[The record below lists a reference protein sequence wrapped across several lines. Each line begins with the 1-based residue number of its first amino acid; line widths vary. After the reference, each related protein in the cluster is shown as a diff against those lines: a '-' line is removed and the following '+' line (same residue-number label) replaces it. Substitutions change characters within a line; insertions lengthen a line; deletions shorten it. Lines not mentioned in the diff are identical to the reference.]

1 MTERRFL
8 LPFALQGEC
17 EMIKVVYSTQHWIVP
32 RIVMVILL
40 VLLAAV
46 IVTEGLARVKKGE
59 PFFKKPGKFFRADA
73 DHLKLWGTLV
83 LFAAYLWCLNVIG
96 FTVTSIVFVFLFNVL
111 YAGTEK
117 KSLIMSVILSVVS
130 ALIISVLF
138 GVMFNITLPSGICT
152 MPFPQFGF
160 TLY

>member
-1 MTERRFL
+1 
-8 LPFALQGEC
+8 
-17 EMIKVVYSTQHWIVP
+17 MIKVVYSTQHWIMP
-32 RIVMVILL
+32 RIVMVVLAVLL
-40 VLLAAV
+40 VAI
-46 IVTEGLARVKKGE
+46 IVTEGMARVKSGGS
-59 PFFKKPGKFFRADA
+59 FMGKPGKFFRDDC
-73 DHLKLWGTLV
+73 DHVKLWGTLV

-117 KSLIMSVILSVVS
+117 KSLILSVVLSVAS

-138 GVMFNITLPSGICT
+138 GVVFNITLPSGICT
-152 MPFPQFGF
+152 LAFPQFGF